1 MQNQKSGMLLLVVG
15 CVFLLGCKPD
25 KLNIEVYT
33 SDVSIVGTS
42 DEVMEVP
49 VTATFSVMGEDE
61 ENLLDK
67 VREIALN
74 YVSEGTEIEKTKAQF
89 GDALIVKTKIPIG
102 QPQAIKEFLSDKP
115 RLLQLNVQQNEDEE
129 FDVTVELTSYAEKF
143 SDEISQLN
151 FMLGLKMP
159 AASTVIRVVGDD
171 RDPPTVNAVAIFE
184 SKKPYLNYSKTVER
198 RESVELDFKGGD
210 ASVYSQIPVTFTLNY
225 N

>member
-1 MQNQKSGMLLLVVG
+1 M
-15 CVFLLGCKPD
+15 
-25 KLNIEVYT
+25 
-33 SDVSIVGTS
+33 
-42 DEVMEVP
+42 
-49 VTATFSVMGEDE
+49 
-61 ENLLDK
+61 
-67 VREIALN
+67 
-74 YVSEGTEIEKTKAQF
+74 
-89 GDALIVKTKIPIG
+89 
-102 QPQAIKEFLSDKP
+102 
-115 RLLQLNVQQNEDEE
+115 QLNVQQNEDEE